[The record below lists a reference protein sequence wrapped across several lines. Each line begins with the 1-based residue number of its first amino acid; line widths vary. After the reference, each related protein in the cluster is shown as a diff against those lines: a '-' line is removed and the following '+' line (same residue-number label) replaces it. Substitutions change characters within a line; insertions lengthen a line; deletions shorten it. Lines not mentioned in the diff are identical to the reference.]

1 MQSFSH
7 RLEKPHTDITITLPD
22 GTQKPG
28 KAWETT
34 PMNIA
39 EGISKG
45 LAQHVLVARVRPIF
59 CTSPPGCVR
68 RRLHRLL
75 LCEDGGGR
83 RSRGGGGGNALGP
96 DAPSGG
102 QLQAVA
108 AEVRGQGRKGRAW
121 LIISITCR
129 RSGTAAPTCS
139 ASRWRICTAWT
150 CASAPL

>member
-45 LAQHVLVARVRPIF
+45 LAQHVLVARVR
-59 CTSPPGCVR
+59 
-68 RRLHRLL
+68 
-75 LCEDGGGR
+75 
-83 RSRGGGGGNALGP
+83 
-96 DAPSGG
+96 
-102 QLQAVA
+102 
-108 AEVRGQGRKGRAW
+108 
-121 LIISITCR
+121 
-129 RSGTAAPTCS
+129 
-139 ASRWRICTAWT
+139 
-150 CASAPL
+150 